1 MTRLMSSLTRLIGG
15 LLLLGFPS
23 GDFLTG
29 LPGCGFGLGLAF
41 FGIGIMSAADFGH
54 GVLQSGIW
62 GDGCTQQGMQL
73 DLEKEGILGTGCYTV
88 EDYVEWE

>member
-1 MTRLMSSLTRLIGG
+1 VG
-15 LLLLGFPS
+15 LFLSGFPS
-23 GDFLTG
+23 GDFPAG

-62 GDGCTQQGMQL
+62 GDGCIRQGMQL
-73 DLEKEGILGTGCYTV
+73 DLEKEGILGNGLLYCRGLCRMGRDV
-88 EDYVEWE
+88 HVVSF

>member
-1 MTRLMSSLTRLIGG
+1 MAYGG
-15 LLLLGFPS
+15 LYRLFLSGFPS
-23 GDFLTG
+23 GDFPAG

-62 GDGCTQQGMQL
+62 DEPDTSAVPAGSGGWLYSARYVTGSGKGRDIGEL
-73 DLEKEGILGTGCYTV
+73 VAIL
-88 EDYVEWE
+88 